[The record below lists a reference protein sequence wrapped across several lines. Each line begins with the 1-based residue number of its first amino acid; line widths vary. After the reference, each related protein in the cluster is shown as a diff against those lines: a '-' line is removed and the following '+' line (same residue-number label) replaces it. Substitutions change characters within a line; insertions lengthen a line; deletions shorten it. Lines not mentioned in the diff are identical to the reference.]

1 MNEVCAMCGDE
12 TNVPNVRPVSKRRF
26 YVEAVCQLFRNCFYN
41 SYHPDDKWNPDTP
54 EDIAGRAL
62 SDMQV
67 HDVFKNPW
75 SKDK

>member
-12 TNVPNVRPVSKRRF
+12 TNVPDDRPISKRRF
-26 YVEAVCQLFRNCFYN
+26 YVEAVGQLCRNCFYN

-67 HDVFKNPW
+67 HDVFKNAW
-75 SKDK
+75 GGDE